1 MNLPMYLLNATAV
14 ANLNALIEGTPF
26 TDIPGDGSYGD
37 NVLGC
42 NKAGSCAPGIGIAT
56 DTIDPKLQDWSI
68 EDQGFPALPTPVD
81 PAARIAQES
90 QHIGGTGLA
99 AGDDD
104 PTVGSVI
111 NAVISPNSDPDINDT
126 VSYIA
131 AVVQAAP
138 GAGYNTADADPINRS
153 SRTIEIGER
162 LWGTNTVA

>member
-1 MNLPMYLLNATAV
+1 MNLPMFLLDAAAV
-14 ANLNALIEGTPF
+14 AARNAEYTGTPF
-26 TDIPGDGSYGD
+26 TDIPGDGSFAD
-37 NVLGC
+37 PVLGG
-42 NKAGSCAPGIGIAT
+42 NKAASCACGIGIAT
-56 DTIDPKLQDWSI
+56 DNIDPKLEDWSI
-68 EDQGFPALPTPVD
+68 LDQGNLFEAAA

-104 PTVGSVI
+104 PTVGHVI
-111 NAVISPNSDPDINDT
+111 NAVIDPNGTPDINDT

-131 AVVQAAP
+131 AVVQAAV
-138 GAGYNTADADPINRS
+138 GLGYNTADADPLNRS